1 MKLSISWIFDHI
13 DACWREQDI
22 DFLIKKFNQVV
33 AEIEGYYK
41 VNFDM
46 EKFALAQLLEATDD
60 NFKIFIPEWNKEIT
74 LPARIDLKSFAASNE
89 NFTYMVIKTGKDIRW
104 AELKDFNS
112 DKDGHIPPLDVSEKD
127 LSGGWKKNFKNE
139 DIIIEVDNKSIT
151 HRPDMWGH
159 RGFAREIAA
168 YLDLPFL
175 SADKFLAE
183 KNVDCFGTLA
193 KPTKTNPI
201 SIEIKDEKACKR
213 FAGIYFDSIENK
225 PSNPFIVSRLIKVGV
240 RPINGLIDLTNYLTL
255 DWSQPVHAYDAQKIE
270 GKKVIVRMA
279 KKGEKLVLLDDSV
292 LELTDKDLVIA
303 DAKKPL
309 CLAGVMGGL
318 DSGVDAD
325 TKSIFFESANFDA
338 GSVRRAAFRHKCR
351 TESSMRFEKTLDP
364 NQNIEGI
371 LRFLKLADEFEIKV
385 ESADEILSVGPAAD
399 KKVLQVSHNFLEK
412 RSGLELHDY
421 DVTVPLKRLGF
432 DVEMD
437 NDMGDACLDN
447 KTKAVR
453 PECFAKQNVSK
464 GFTERPHLLYTIS
477 VPTFRCSKDIEIKED
492 ILEEV
497 VRYYGFDRIEPELP
511 TIKKLPSDLTPVFRR
526 RKIKDFLVN
535 TAKMIEMQNYSL
547 FDESFLASVGLEI
560 QNVAAEIINPA
571 SENLKRLV
579 TSLIPSLFKDI
590 KENFMQQDC
599 LRFFEFAR
607 IWNPGKK
614 QEILEQK
621 NLAGIFFEKRKNVD
635 FYECKSY
642 LNSLLNML
650 GVNSTSIEWRKI
662 DKPKVFWA
670 REYQTA
676 EIFIDNEK
684 IGIAGKVNPLFLNK
698 LDVLPESDAFFFELD
713 GDYLLHFVADIK
725 KFKPL
730 PKYQE
735 TTFDLSF
742 FAPLSLTT
750 QQLEKALIS
759 VDKLITKVEL
769 IDFFEREEW
778 LDKRSLTFRLCLN
791 DPEKTLEKET
801 IDAVWKE
808 SIKAVEKAGAQIR
821 G

>member
-22 DFLIKKFNQVV
+22 DFLVKKFNQVV
-33 AEIEGYYK
+33 AEIEGYHR

-46 EKFALAQLLEATDD
+46 DKFALAQLLEATDD
-60 NFKIFIPEWNKEIT
+60 GFKIFIPEWKKEII
-74 LPARIDLKSFAASNE
+74 LPVRIDLRSFIPSNE
-89 NFTYMVIKTGKDIRW
+89 NIAYMVIKTGKEIRW
-104 AELKDFNS
+104 SQLKDFNS
-112 DKDGHIPPLDVSEKD
+112 DKDGNIPPLDVLQKD
-127 LSGGWKKNFKNE
+127 LSGDWKKNFESE

-168 YLDLPFL
+168 FLDLPFL
-175 SADKFLAE
+175 SADNFLAE
-183 KNVDCFGTLA
+183 KKVECFDKLA

-213 FAGIYFDSIENK
+213 FAGIYFNSIENK

-240 RPINGLIDLTNYLTL
+240 RPINGLVDLTNYLTL

-270 GKKVIVRMA
+270 GKKIIARMA
-279 KKGEKLVLLDDSV
+279 KNGEELVLLDDSI
-292 LELTDKDLVIA
+292 LELTDKDLIIA
-303 DAKKPL
+303 DIEKPL
-309 CLAGVMGGL
+309 CLAGVMGGI
-318 DSGVDAD
+318 DSGVGSD
-325 TKSIFFESANFDA
+325 TKSIFFESATFDA
-338 GSVRRAAFRHKCR
+338 ATVRRAAFRHKCR

-364 NQNIEGI
+364 NQNLEGI
-371 LRFLKLADEFEIKV
+371 LRFLKLADEFKIKI

-399 KKVLQVSHNFLEK
+399 KKVLQVSHSFLEK

-437 NDMGDACLDN
+437 KMA
-447 KTKAVR
+447 KAER
-453 PECFAKQNVSK
+453 PE
-464 GFTERPHLLYTIS
+464 LLYTIS

-497 VRYYGFDRIEPELP
+497 VRYYGFERIKPELP
-511 TIKKLPSDLTPVFRR
+511 SIIKLPSDLTPVFRR
-526 RKIKDFLVN
+526 RKIKDLLVN
-535 TAKMIEMQNYSL
+535 TAKMIEVQNYSL
-547 FDESFLASVGLEI
+547 FDETFLISVGLQE
-560 QNVAAEIINPA
+560 QNVAAEIINPV
-571 SENLKRLV
+571 SENLRRLIN
-579 TSLIPSLFKDI
+579 SLIPGLFRDI

-599 LRFFEFAR
+599 LRFFEFGR
-607 IWNPGKK
+607 IWSTGLK

-621 NLAGIFFEKRKNVD
+621 SLAGIFFEKRKNVD

-650 GVNSTSIEWRKI
+650 GIKSESIEWRKI
-662 DKPKVFWA
+662 DKPKISWA

-676 EIFIDNEK
+676 EILVDNEK
-684 IGIAGKVNPLFLNK
+684 IGIAGKVDTLFLSK
-698 LDVLPESDAFFFELD
+698 LDVLPERDAFFFEID
-713 GDYLLHFVADIK
+713 GDYLLHFIADTK

-742 FAPLSLTT
+742 FAPLNLTT
-750 QQLEKALIS
+750 QQIEKTLIN

-769 IDFFEREEW
+769 IDFFEKEEW
-778 LDKRSLTFRLCLN
+778 QDKRSLTFRVWLT
-791 DPEKTLEKET
+791 DTEKTLEKEE
-801 IDAVWKE
+801 IDAIWKK
-808 SIKAVEKAGAQIR
+808 SIKAVEKAGVQIR